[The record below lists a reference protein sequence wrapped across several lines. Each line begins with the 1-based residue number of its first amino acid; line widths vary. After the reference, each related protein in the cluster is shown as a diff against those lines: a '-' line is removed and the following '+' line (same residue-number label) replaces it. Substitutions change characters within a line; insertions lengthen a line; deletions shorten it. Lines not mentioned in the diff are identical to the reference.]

1 MWQFPISMRC
11 IISMHAHPPLPVA
24 VAGAAA
30 EACSRREELQHP
42 ASSITALRL
51 QRRSTCNEAG
61 AAAESSR
68 AGKLAPAQL
77 PGWKGNN
84 PGRVAR
90 LGTVGSAS
98 SNVTMP
104 RRSRD
109 NRSDA
114 QADIVSPFDLAKK
127 LRGAVQAKDLKTLER
142 LFQRSEV
149 CDMDDRR

>member
-1 MWQFPISMRC
+1 VQ
-11 IISMHAHPPLPVA
+11 LEA
-24 VAGAAA
+24 V
-30 EACSRREELQHP
+30 EQ
-42 ASSITALRL
+42 
-51 QRRSTCNEAG
+51 
-61 AAAESSR
+61 

-77 PGWKGNN
+77 PGWKATN

-90 LGTVGSAS
+90 LGKVGSAPA
-98 SNVTMP
+98 NVTMP

-109 NRSDA
+109 NKPDA
-114 QADIVSPFDLAKK
+114 QADVVSPFDLAKK